1 MKRLLSMLLTLS
13 MLISFVPAVSAADDG
28 VITYSFL
35 STAID
40 GSNSIAAT
48 NATYENT
55 SAHGSAP
62 WAYVNMVQPNNN
74 TAYNTDLH
82 YNWYGASPFKAPE
95 HGDRGIVLKVK
106 VEQGNDYS
114 VVLNHLATVKGV
126 NAKVF
131 LVPVSEGIDFASTG
145 TLKTNIKNIPE
156 KYYIGYADG
165 YSATQVTR
173 KTSLKYMHIDE
184 GEYYLVVS
192 PHGVS
197 KDYNPD
203 NAIVGSSYLFE
214 CYIRSLVLDPEYK
227 PTVEV
232 SVGCGAINL
241 GDSVEAD
248 ISVTYGGVE
257 TGDVPDVVSHNPE
270 VAELD
275 ETGRIITKSIG
286 VASFTVTVGQTVQ
299 NFSVVVVDPDKEV
312 YKYITGGGVLNN
324 LPDTVKNG
332 DPVEQY
338 LNENFNVA
346 PEYSMPWKLGVINRQ
361 NNYRLY
367 YETSADASNFGSAQS
382 SVTSDNIGRSFF
394 SYSLYVPKAGLYG
407 FEISKWA
414 MVDGGKAKIYLA
426 PYAPISTSTVIP
438 SENGP
443 VTDAHLVGEVDFS
456 GDRSNV
462 VTTESVGVVTLAQ
475 SGEYLLVIVPSD
487 AKGNRAPRYNY
498 KGFNL
503 DSVNALR
510 MLELSG
516 YKTELAYN
524 EETQI
529 DVVAKRLDGY
539 IFEAD
544 EVKVSF
550 SSSNEDIVSVSN
562 AGRLRAT
569 GDGVAVIT
577 VTATDGVKTIKK
589 EITVTATDNTNTLG
603 YEFNIDGTMFVREK
617 SILELRVLKQS
628 GNEITVPFGDITYTV
643 EPEGIVS
650 ISDGMIAAEKEGT
663 VTLSASA
670 VFRGEQIEK
679 ETEITVTLHDGKTEP
694 TLYTYEKRQSAADN
708 VKKYDWAKTEME
720 KYTKPADGIV
730 DNLDVYYNN
739 IPGEGVPRGRQVG
752 APNDPDYNRC
762 RYCGVNNIAKHG
774 GTGWSKDY
782 INRQWK
788 VQCPDCKRLF
798 PSNNFESFYELGRDK
813 AGYFDVNRARQAH
826 HEKFVCDSVKNGEE
840 CVCTAPTEE
849 YTDEWCAFYGYGL
862 AGGYLYN
869 DLYSELRTEG
879 NKQYNK
885 DPYRKD
891 ENGEYYEVDGTRW
904 GVDDGFGYVPGR
916 VYKVGGAEIEE
927 RHGYVAMYNSDMWSG
942 IFTYIRNLSLAYV
955 YSGDI
960 KYGRAGAILLDR
972 IADVYPTFTL
982 KQYEKQFF
990 NTHGGSGYGAIQGRI
1005 NDCDIARY
1013 FALGTD
1019 AFYPALTD
1027 DTVIRYLSE
1036 KAEKYGLEN
1045 NKQSSQD
1052 IWENWEE
1059 RILKTIFE
1067 MEKDG
1072 RIHGNFGQKQYALA
1086 AAAVSLD
1093 REPESSEMLD
1103 WIYQSGSISNAGAE
1117 GGNLASQLIDEID
1130 RDGFGNES
1138 APNYNFTWITNMM
1151 GMADAMAMY
1160 KGEKDYSP
1168 YSHPKFAKMYDA
1180 VTRVVLTESH
1190 HAQIGDSG
1198 AVASLDYKATD
1209 DVMLTGLLN
1218 LLNTPYAKP
1227 IAQYLYVKNGYS
1239 AEGLRY
1245 GIMEK
1250 NPEQAEEDI
1259 LALVDENPETESEMI
1274 AGYGFAVLRDGKNHK
1289 SANAQTANNNLR
1301 DFWIYFGRN
1310 SAAHSHNDTL
1320 NLGMEAYGLNL
1331 APELGY
1337 PENTGMDPQRMQWI
1351 ASTISHN
1358 TVVVDEAN
1366 QSGDILH
1373 GTPLHYDTTDKV
1385 KLMDIEAKEANPQT
1399 DTFRRTVVMVKVND
1413 DVSYGV
1419 DFFRVKGGNAHT
1431 YSFHSQAE
1439 NAFAVDGLTM
1449 VPDEVVQ
1456 DENGN
1461 DIVGSYAGADV
1472 PYGQDPDTQPEW
1484 SYETRYP
1491 RGYTWMKNVRRD
1503 TAPETGNFAVEFDVK
1518 DYRKAISNGND
1529 ITLRMTQM
1537 NNFVPDEVAITAGTV
1552 PQKNENQAMPKTLD
1566 YVLVQRK
1573 DENAELDSLFTTV
1586 FEPYRGERYLS
1597 SIEPLEVTGNVT
1609 GDNTVRAV
1617 KVSYAD
1623 GDRTDYIVYATDNTE
1638 IYAIMDNGEKVFD
1651 FRGFVGVYSIN
1662 ENGAVLYRY
1671 VHDGD
1676 MIGAEAES
1684 VKDYSGTVHSFRK
1697 ELSSDNFI
1705 DVDMQC
1711 DDISNLDGKYI
1722 FVENDGVQN
1731 AVYKI
1736 ESATDE
1742 AEGLA
1747 EGKIRLN
1754 LGTVTLIR
1762 GHRDVKNADSGYVY
1776 NIKEEQRFRIPL
1788 SYTDDAVPV
1797 ISPIS
1802 TELSVSAG
1810 SSVTV
1815 NVNAESP
1822 VEGTTLSYIGTTL
1835 PRGASLDAATGKFT
1849 WKPDASQVGVNHVAI
1864 TARDS
1869 DGRESIVHFTVTVYG
1884 STTSKPSTDN
1894 TTETP
1899 STGSTDTPAGS
1910 GGGGGGGGGAAPSDK
1925 PDDTTSTDETGSDDA
1940 TTQPDVGFGGS
1951 DEPKFTDLG
1960 NHSWA
1965 EDAINTLAADGIIK
1979 GTSASTFAPAAN
1991 ITRADFALLLVRAF
2005 KLSSDNAENFADVT
2019 ASDYFAPEL
2028 AIARNTGIVNGIGD
2042 NKFAPRNTITRQDM
2056 MVIVYRALA
2065 KLGVEFGENFEPN
2078 YEDFDTVAP
2087 YARDAVSVLIGAGLV
2102 NGKNNLIAP
2111 TDYTTRAE
2119 VAVLLKRMLDKM
2131 L

>member
-1 MKRLLSMLLTLS
+1 MRRFISILLTVA
-13 MLISFVPAVSAADDG
+13 MLISLIPVVSAEDSD
-28 VITYSFL
+28 VIKYNFL

-48 NATYENT
+48 KATYENT

-62 WAYVNMVQPNNN
+62 WAYVNMVSPNNN
-74 TAYNTDLH
+74 TAYNTELR
-82 YNWYGASPFKAPE
+82 YNWYDAAPFKAPE
-95 HGDRGIVLKVK
+95 HGDRGIVLKIE
-106 VEQGNDYS
+106 VEHSGDYS
-114 VVLNHLATVKGV
+114 VVLNHIAQVTGV

-131 LVPVSEGIDFASTG
+131 LVPVSEEIDFASTG

-165 YSATQVTR
+165 YSSTR
-173 KTSLKYMHIDE
+173 VVRSTSLKYMHIDA
-184 GEYYLVVS
+184 GEYYLVMS

-197 KDYNPD
+197 DSYNPD
-203 NAIVGSSYLFE
+203 NAKVGSSYLFLF
-214 CYIRSLVLDPEYK
+214 YIDSLVLDPEYK

-248 ISVTYGGVE
+248 ISVTYGGME

-275 ETGRIITKSIG
+275 ENGMITTKSIG

-312 YKYITGGGVLNN
+312 YEYITGGGVLNN

-332 DPVEQY
+332 DPVEEY

-346 PEYSMPWKLGVINRQ
+346 PEYSMPWKRGVINRH

-367 YETSADASNFGSAQS
+367 YETSANASNFGSAQS
-382 SVTSDNIGRSFF
+382 SVTADNIGRSFF

-407 FEISKWA
+407 LEISKWA

-462 VTTESVGVVTLAQ
+462 VTTEAVGVVTLTQ
-475 SGEYLLVIVPSD
+475 PGEYLLVIVPSD

-544 EVKVSF
+544 EVEVSF

-562 AGRLRAT
+562 TGRMRAT
-569 GDGVAVIT
+569 GDGVVVIT
-577 VTATDGVKTIKK
+577 VTATDGIKTIKK
-589 EITVTATDNTNTLG
+589 EITVAATDNTNTLG

-628 GNEITVPFGDITYTV
+628 GNEITVPFENITYTM

-670 VFRGEQIEK
+670 VLRGEQIEK

-694 TLYTYEKRQSAADN
+694 TLYTYEKRQNATEN
-708 VKKYDWAKTEME
+708 TKKYDWAEDEMK
-720 KYTKPADGIV
+720 KYTVAADKIV
-730 DNLDVYYNN
+730 DNLDTYYNN
-739 IPGEGVPRGRQVG
+739 IAGEGVPRGRQVG

-762 RYCGVNNIAKHG
+762 RYCGVNNIEKHG
-774 GTGWSKDY
+774 GTGWSKDF

-788 VQCPDCKRLF
+788 VQCPDCKRIF
-798 PSNNFESFYELGRDK
+798 PSNDFESFYELGRNQ
-813 AGYFDVNRARQAH
+813 AGYFDINRARQAH
-826 HEKFVCDSVKNGEE
+826 HEKFVCESVKNGSN
-840 CVCTAPTEE
+840 CVCEAPTEE
-849 YTDEWCAFYGYGL
+849 YTDEWYEFYGYGL

-869 DLYSELRTEG
+869 DFYPELRTEG
-879 NKQYNK
+879 NAKYNK

-891 ENGEYYEVDGTRW
+891 ENGEYYEIDGNRW

-916 VYKVGGAEIEE
+916 VYVVGGTEIEE
-927 RHGYVAMYNSDMWSG
+927 RHGYVAMYHYDMWSG
-942 IFTYIRNLSLAYV
+942 IYTYIRNLSLAYV

-972 IADVYPTFTL
+972 LADVWPTFTL

-990 NTHGGSGYGAIQGRI
+990 NTHGGSGYGAVQGRI

-1013 FALGTD
+1013 LALGTD

-1027 DTVIRYLSE
+1027 NTVINYLSE
-1036 KAEKYGLEN
+1036 KAEKFGLEN
-1045 NKQSSQD
+1045 EKKSSQD

-1059 RILKTIFE
+1059 RLLKTIFE

-1093 REPESSEMLD
+1093 REPESSEMLE
-1103 WIYQSGSISNAGAE
+1103 WIYQSGSISNAGAD

-1130 RDGFGNES
+1130 RDGFGNEA

-1180 VTRVVLTESH
+1180 VTRVVLAESH

-1259 LALVDENPETESEMI
+1259 LALVNENPETESEMI
-1274 AGYGFAVLRDGKNHK
+1274 AGYGFAILRDGKNHK
-1289 SANAQTANNNLR
+1289 SANEQTANNNLR
-1301 DFWIYFGRN
+1301 DFWIYFGR
-1310 SAAHSHNDTL
+1310 SSVSHAHRDAL
-1320 NLGMEAYGLNL
+1320 NLGIEAYGLNI
-1331 APELGY
+1331 APDLGY
-1337 PENTGMDPQRMQWI
+1337 PENTGMDPQRMQWVL
-1351 ASTISHN
+1351 STISHN
-1358 TVVVDEAN
+1358 TVVVNEAN
-1366 QSGDILH
+1366 QDGDILH
-1373 GTPLHYDTTDKV
+1373 GTPLHYDITDNVKV
-1385 KLMDIEAKEANPQT
+1385 MDIDEAGANSAT
-1399 DTFRRTVVMVKVND
+1399 DVFRRTVVMVKVND

-1419 DFFRVKGGNAHT
+1419 DFFRVVGGNAHT

-1439 NAFAVDGLTM
+1439 NAFAVEGLTM
-1449 VPDEVVQ
+1449 VPDEIVQ

-1484 SYETRYP
+1484 SYKTRYP

-1503 TAPETGNFAVEFDVK
+1503 TSPTSSNFAVEFDVE
-1518 DYRKAISNGND
+1518 DYRKAISNGNG

-1537 NNFVPDEVAITAGTV
+1537 NNFVPNEVAITAGTV
-1552 PQKNENQAMPKTLD
+1552 PRKNENKAMPMTLD

-1573 DENAELDSLFTTV
+1573 DENRELDSLFTTV

-1597 SIEPLEVTGNVT
+1597 SIEPLEVNGSVT
-1609 GDNTVRAV
+1609 GDNAVRAI
-1617 KVSYAD
+1617 KLTYTD
-1623 GDRTDYIVYATDNTE
+1623 GRRTDYIVYATDNAE
-1638 IYAIMDNGEKVFD
+1638 IYTVMDEGEKVFD
-1651 FRGFVGVYSIN
+1651 FRGFVGVYSVNGEN
-1662 ENGAVLYRY
+1662 EVIYRY

-1676 MIGAEAES
+1676 LIGTAPES
-1684 VKDYSGTVHSFRK
+1684 VNQYSGTVYGFQK
-1697 ELSSDNFI
+1697 ELSSDNYI
-1705 DVDMQC
+1705 DVDMQVE
-1711 DDISNLDGKYI
+1711 DVTDLAGKYI
-1722 FVENDGVQN
+1722 FIDNDGAQN

-1736 ESATDE
+1736 DSATETDE
-1742 AEGLA
+1742 GR
-1747 EGKIRLN
+1747 IRLN
-1754 LGTVTLIR
+1754 VGTTTLIR
-1762 GHRDVKNADSGYVY
+1762 GHRDIKNVDSGYVY
-1776 NIKEEQRFRIPL
+1776 NIKEGQNFTIPV
-1788 SYTDDAVPV
+1788 SYMEDNAPV
-1797 ISPIS
+1797 VAPIS
-1802 TELSVSAG
+1802 DMLSTSVG
-1810 SSVTV
+1810 SSITV
-1815 NVNAESP
+1815 KIDAESSL
-1822 VEGTTLSYIGTTL
+1822 EGKTLSYIGATL
-1835 PRGASLDAATGKFT
+1835 PRGANIDEETGVLI
-1849 WKPDASQVGVNHVAI
+1849 WKPTASQVGDNHIAV
-1864 TARDS
+1864 TVKDD
-1869 DGRESIVHFTVTVYG
+1869 DGRESTVHFTISVYG
-1884 STTSKPSTDN
+1884 STTGGTSGGDRGDGAAVPSKPDHFDKTDDTTKEPETDDKNENIPLTPSTDSN
-1894 TTETP
+1894 IR
-1899 STGSTDTPAGS
+1899 
-1910 GGGGGGGGGAAPSDK
+1910 
-1925 PDDTTSTDETGSDDA
+1925 
-1940 TTQPDVGFGGS
+1940 FI
-1951 DEPKFTDLG
+1951 DLG
-1960 NHSWA
+1960 NHAWA
-1965 EDAINTLAADGIIK
+1965 ADAINALADEGIIK
-1979 GTSASTFAPAAN
+1979 GTTPNTFSPANN
-1991 ITRADFALLLVRAF
+1991 ITRADFAILLVRAF
-2005 KLSSDNAENFADVT
+2005 ELTSDDTTNFDDVLDT
-2019 ASDYFAPEL
+2019 DYFAFEL

-2042 NKFAPRNTITRQDM
+2042 NKYAPRNSITRQDM
-2056 MVIVYRALA
+2056 MVIVYRAMQ
-2065 KLGVEFGENFEPN
+2065 KLGIELEIADVD
-2078 YEDFDTVAP
+2078 YEDFADVAD
-2087 YARDAVSVLIGAGLV
+2087 YAKDAVKALITAGLV
-2102 NGKNNLIAP
+2102 NGKNGKIAP

-2119 VAVLLKRMLDKM
+2119 VAVLIKRILDYTSK
-2131 L
+2131 